1 MGVVGEVGGGGVG
14 GGGGRAS
21 PVILEGCGQMKDHMI
36 VYVPFIL
43 LA

>member
-1 MGVVGEVGGGGVG
+1 MGVVGEVGGWRG
-14 GGGGRAS
+14 GGAS